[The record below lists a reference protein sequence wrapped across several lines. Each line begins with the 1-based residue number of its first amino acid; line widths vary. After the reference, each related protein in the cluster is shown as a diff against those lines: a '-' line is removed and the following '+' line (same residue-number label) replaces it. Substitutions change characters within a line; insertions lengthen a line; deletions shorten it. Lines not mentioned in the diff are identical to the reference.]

1 MGRALHTEGT
11 ANAKALRQECRWYA
25 ERAVKRFVW
34 LEGRSE
40 GEEVEDEV
48 KEGSGEGE
56 MI

>member
-1 MGRALHTEGT
+1 MWISEGT
-11 ANAKALRQECRWYA
+11 ASAKALRQERRQCVG
-25 ERAVKRFVW
+25 RAVRRSAW
-34 LEGRSE
+34 WERRSE